1 MHLLLLLL
9 LLLSEH
15 CLLPLALALLL
26 LALLL
31 LALLLLALLLLLLLL
46 LPASSPFGCLCSVNR
61 CNCHACTRC
70 SRLQY
75 KLTCDSTT
83 FVALLTAFKP
93 SNNPMGLP
101 SSSLRGLIVSFEPT
115 SNNNCVRCVIVW
127 AGCASAKLLLWP
139 ALQRQSWPSSGQRT
153 CCCTCSNGQQARKN
167 EYVATLCHAGFGT
180 DLRRLHGSR

>member
-1 MHLLLLLL
+1 MHLLLLL

-31 LALLLLALLLLLLLL
+31 LALLLL
-46 LPASSPFGCLCSVNR
+46 LPASSPYGCLCSANR

-101 SSSLRGLIVSFEPT
+101 SSSLRGLIVSFEPA
-115 SNNNCVRCVIVW
+115 SNNNCVRCVIFW
-127 AGCASAKLLLWP
+127 PGCASAKLLLWP
-139 ALQRQSWPSSGQRT
+139 AQRQSWPSSGQHT
-153 CCCTCSNGQQARKN
+153 CCCT
-167 EYVATLCHAGFGT
+167 
-180 DLRRLHGSR
+180 